1 MGGRS
6 KSGKPGEMPKG
17 GGGGEEGVANHG
29 MEWYLSK
36 GVG

>member
-6 KSGKPGEMPKG
+6 KSGKPGEMPK

>member
-6 KSGKPGEMPKG
+6 KSGKPGEMPK
-17 GGGGEEGVANHG
+17 GGGEEGVANHG